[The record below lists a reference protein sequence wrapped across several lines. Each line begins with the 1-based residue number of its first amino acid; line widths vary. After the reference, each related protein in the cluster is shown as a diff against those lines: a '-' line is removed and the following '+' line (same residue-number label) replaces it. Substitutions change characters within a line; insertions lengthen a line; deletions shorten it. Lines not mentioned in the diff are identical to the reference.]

1 MLNVFRYA
9 LKLEIFIYHQINR
22 FLQLEIVL
30 RNAQALKQQH
40 NEASHQQETILA
52 MTNSVATALQVRI
65 V

>member
-1 MLNVFRYA
+1 MLNVFRCA

-40 NEASHQQETILA
+40 IEASHQQETILA